1 LKTIIVNSAREKTYT
16 INLVK
21 ELPEDGSK
29 TVEIKN
35 TGMSSTAKQRRLQWL
50 WAGEVARSGLGQDD
64 NKEAVHVRAKW
75 MFARPIL
82 LRDNELFGILY
93 NAFMDL
99 VKDSIAFPEL
109 CRQFTAQHISTERM
123 TKRQRSEYLSEF
135 ERYWTCKGVQ
145 LTSPDLLGLGL
156 KTIGGC

>member
-64 NKEAVHVRAKW
+64 NKESVHVRAKW

-99 VKDSIAFPEL
+99 VKDSVAVPEL

>member
-1 LKTIIVNSAREKTYT
+1 LKTIIVNSARGKTYT

-64 NKEAVHVRAKW
+64 NKESVHVRAKW

-99 VKDSIAFPEL
+99 VKDSVVFPEL